1 MRRILIVNNNMHIGG
16 VQKAL
21 LNLLNEIRTD
31 YDVTLLLFYKGGE
44 LLNEIPAEIKV
55 VTPAAPFLYWG
66 MAGHDAKSPW
76 ERLGRCFWAGVT
88 RVFGRP
94 FSIRI
99 ASLFQKRL
107 RGFDVAVSFLH
118 SGPDRMFYGGC
129 NEFVLRRVEARRKV
143 TFLHCDYGEIRAA
156 SKAHER
162 IYRQFDA
169 IAACSAGCR
178 QAFLKVVPQFA
189 DKTVV
194 VPNCQN
200 YGTIKRMARETPV
213 NLDRDR
219 LNIVTVARFGREKG
233 ILRALRAVAEL
244 HAQRGRFRYYIIG
257 DGAEYPEAKRI
268 LSELGLTD
276 TVFLLGAMENPY
288 GYMAAAD
295 VLLIPSVSEAAPMV
309 IHEAACLGTPILT
322 TETSS
327 AVEMVEQTGFGWVCP
342 NTQDGIRR
350 GIEMLLENPRLIR
363 ETRRHLDNARFD
375 NAEAVQNFSE
385 LVHGYDQINPV

>member
-21 LNLLNEIRTD
+21 LNLLNEIRTE
-31 YDVTLLLFYKGGE
+31 YDVTLLLFSPGGE
-44 LLNEIPAEIKV
+44 LMNEIPAGIRV
-55 VTPAAPFLYWG
+55 VTPAAPFRYWG
-66 MAGHDAKSPW
+66 MAGRDAQTRRD
-76 ERLGRCFWAGVT
+76 RLGRCFWAGIT
-88 RVFGRP
+88 RVLGRP

-99 ASLFQKRL
+99 ASVFQKRL

-129 NEFVLRRVEARRKV
+129 NEFVLRRVEAPRKV

-156 SKAHER
+156 SRANEQ

-178 QAFLKVVPQFA
+178 RAFLKVVPQFA
-189 DKTVV
+189 GKTVV

-200 YGTIKRMARETPV
+200 YEAIRHMAQEKPV
-213 NLDRDR
+213 ALPHDR
-219 LNIVTVARFGREKG
+219 LNLVTVARFGKEKG
-233 ILRALRAVAEL
+233 ILRALRAVEEL
-244 HAQRGRFRYYIIG
+244 RAQRDRFRYYIIG
-257 DGAEYPEAKRI
+257 DGAEYPEAQRI
-268 LSELGLTD
+268 LSESGLTD

-295 VLLIPSVSEAAPMV
+295 ALLIPSVSEAAPMV
-309 IHEAACLGTPILT
+309 IHESACLGTPILT

-327 AVEMVEQTGFGWVCP
+327 AVEMVARTGFGWVCP
-342 NTQDGIRR
+342 NTQDGITR
-350 GIEMLLENPRLIR
+350 GIEMLLDDPRLIQ
-363 ETRRHLDNARFD
+363 EARRRLGNVTFD
-375 NAEAVQNFSE
+375 NTEAVQKFSE
-385 LVHGYDQINPV
+385 LVHGYDPINPV